1 MRIDV
6 VGLIFVCNNHVDGK
20 AAADG
25 DTVTVYANTV
35 NPGESTYAIKRA
47 KPRAV
52 KDYTQADA
60 FHN

>member
-6 VGLIFVCNNHVDGK
+6 VGLIFVCNNQVDGK

-35 NPGESTYAIKRA
+35 NRESTYAIKRA
-47 KPRAV
+47 KARAV